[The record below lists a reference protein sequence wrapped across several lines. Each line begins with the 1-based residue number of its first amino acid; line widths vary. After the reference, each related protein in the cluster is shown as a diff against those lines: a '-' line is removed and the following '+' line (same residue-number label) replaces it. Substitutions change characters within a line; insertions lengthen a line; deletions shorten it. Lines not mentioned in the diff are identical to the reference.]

1 MNRLEVL
8 WKLITGHLLEVCQH
22 TNLHFRKWGADGLSL
37 LITSAII
44 SDGNVT
50 NQRRRDMVLSTFSE
64 ISSIPKIDV
73 RTRQMEC
80 VLEVLETCGE
90 KLSSAWPVL
99 LNIIQDRK
107 SQILK
112 LFWRFLRGS
121 KWAKNH
127 LFPIWTGNAWVGRKK
142 IHEDRWVRSV
152 ILWKFLVI
160 SFI

>member
-1 MNRLEVL
+1 MNNFTHKKAYGSYAKEPSLFAVAKLIQVAQANMERLEVL

-99 LNIIQDRK
+99 LNIIQAGVEVQR
-107 SQILK
+107 
-112 LFWRFLRGS
+112 
-121 KWAKNH
+121 
-127 LFPIWTGNAWVGRKK
+127 
-142 IHEDRWVRSV
+142 
-152 ILWKFLVI
+152 
-160 SFI
+160 

>member
-1 MNRLEVL
+1 MKKFVEIIPNQAYGSYAKEPSLFAVAKLIQVAQANMNRLEVL

-99 LNIIQDRK
+99 LNIIQARK
-107 SQILK
+107 SQILN
-112 LFWRFLRGS
+112 LF
-121 KWAKNH
+121 
-127 LFPIWTGNAWVGRKK
+127 
-142 IHEDRWVRSV
+142 
-152 ILWKFLVI
+152 
-160 SFI
+160 